1 MDLSKQTRAREMAL
15 LVGISISEEEL
26 PEVADRFESLMLEI
40 GRLEELDLSNI
51 QPVAVFPEEAE

>member
-1 MDLSKQTRAREMAL
+1 MDLSKQARARELAL

-40 GRLEELDLSNI
+40 GRLEELDLSNV
-51 QPVAVFPEEAE
+51 QPVTVFPEEAE